1 MVEAELIYGA
11 KAAVYLKSGQDIEL
25 LASRLSKGL
34 VMLPFDVAK
43 REQYPHDKVCSNEML
58 GFEIWLEKSDLLA
71 GYQYLFK
78 IETKHSLT
86 ESFKGQ
92 IHDLSF
98 WLARYVS
105 EICDTGAAVVDGDK
119 LHEFKFKNDECS

>member
-1 MVEAELIYGA
+1 MKLVEAESIYGA
-11 KAAVYLKSGQDIEL
+11 KAAVYLKSEQDIEV
-25 LASRLSKGL
+25 LANSISKGL
-34 VMLPFDVAK
+34 IMLPFDVAE

-58 GFEIWLEKSDLLA
+58 GFEIWLEKSDFLA

-92 IHDLSF
+92 MHDLSF
-98 WLARYVS
+98 WLARYVF
-105 EICDTGAAVVDGDK
+105 EICDIEAAVVAKGK
-119 LHEFKFKNDECS
+119 QHEFKNDECT